1 MDFLDYI
8 IISKGIV
15 VDPKKMQAF
24 QDWPV
29 PIIVKDVYAFL
40 GLAKYYRKFIRGFG
54 TIVAPL
60 THLSFK
66 DGF

>member
-1 MDFLDYI
+1 
-8 IISKGIV
+8 
-15 VDPKKMQAF
+15 MQAF